1 MSDAVP
7 QPGSAKGAEPSRTV
21 VQKAQRVPLPRRL
34 VAVAFV
40 CGAAALALHTLPR
53 PYQPIPTGLVRALGD
68 GFAHFHDVYLHDDAE
83 ARPWEAPDAERHA
96 YARELWRHRWLGIF
110 RELLLRTL
118 ENFAAICLVGAV
130 FAATVRRRR
139 DRLAAEAAGA
149 RLAPRVLATGPAD
162 DSIPMAPPAAP
173 DAPPQ
178 PDPMALV
185 PASPAVPPDFEDDED
200 SDAPAKPKNLAEL
213 LADIPP
219 PKPAVPPSPAA
230 LTDLIPP
237 TGEHPVVKPGEAAP
251 ASSASEPNANPAWW
265 PKPGSD

>member
-7 QPGSAKGAEPSRTV
+7 QPDSAKGPEPSRTV

-34 VAVAFV
+34 IAVAFV

-68 GFAHFHDVYLHDDAE
+68 GFAHFHDVYAHDDAE
-83 ARPWEAPDAERHA
+83 VRPWEAPNTERHA
-96 YARELWRHRWLGIF
+96 YAQELWRHRWLGIF

-118 ENFAAICLVGAV
+118 ENFAAICLAGAV

-139 DRLAAEAAGA
+139 DRLSAEAAGA

-162 DSIPMAPPAAP
+162 DSVPMTPSAASPAPPKA
-173 DAPPQ
+173 
-178 PDPMALV
+178 DPMALV
-185 PASPAVPPDFEDDED
+185 PATPAVPPEAEDDED
-200 SDAPAKPKNLAEL
+200 APPKPKNLAEL

-219 PKPAVPPSPAA
+219 PKPAAPPSPAA

-237 TGEHPVVKPGEAAP
+237 TGEHPVVKPGEAAAP
-251 ASSASEPNANPAWW
+251 SASEPNANPGWW